1 MHATSAPPGS
11 SLYYS
16 IMHADNTLK
25 ANILL
30 YRSIY
35 EKLKKIKPVAVSWW
49 EQELQ
54 KHPDL
59 LPLLHAFIN
68 DLNIS
73 IYEDNLNLHQFYKN
87 TAGLLERSLGK
98 FYGISDDKKLDQLEN
113 LGIFNA
119 KINHLRDL
127 KKHLEQGKMYF
138 SGEQL
143 LKYHVNLYDLS
154 QLKLTPA
161 ILQLFED
168 EAEHS
173 LSYFTPVKDKN
184 ARPTLILANIQK
196 TLLSE
201 IKKAD
206 FPVFTHHI
214 GLTPLRKWWIANRS

>member
-1 MHATSAPPGS
+1 MHATNTPPGS

-16 IMHADNTLK
+16 MMHADKTLRE
-25 ANILL
+25 NILL
-30 YRSIY
+30 YRSTY

-54 KHPDL
+54 KYPDL
-59 LPLLHAFIN
+59 LPLLNSFVKDSEVN
-68 DLNIS
+68 L
-73 IYEDNLNLHQFYKN
+73 YEDNLSLHQFYKN

-98 FYGISDDKKLDQLEN
+98 IYGISDDKKLDQLES
-113 LGIFNA
+113 LGIFIA

-127 KKHLEQGKMYF
+127 KKHLELGKIYF

-143 LKYHVNLYDLS
+143 LKHHVNLYELS
-154 QLKLTPA
+154 QLKLTMA
-161 ILQLFED
+161 IQPLFED

-196 TLLSE
+196 ALLSE
-201 IKKAD
+201 IKKSG